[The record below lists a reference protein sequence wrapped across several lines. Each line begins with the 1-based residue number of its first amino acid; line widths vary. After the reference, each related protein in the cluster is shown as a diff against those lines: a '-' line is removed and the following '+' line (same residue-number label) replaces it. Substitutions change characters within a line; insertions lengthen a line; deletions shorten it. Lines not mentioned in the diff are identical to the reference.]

1 MKLLHDLWHDESG
14 SIISAELVLL
24 GTLGV
29 VGVGVGAAAV
39 GHSVEAELDEVAL
52 SIRSANQS
60 YRVNGFHGCGA
71 WTAGSGF
78 RQQPVKKSRAE
89 LRRMI
94 ERERAAAEERLDDD
108 ARRFDDRDDRMLD
121 ERRPREDERRQERR
135 ERMRERESERRE
147 RDAEDRWDGDD
158 VRPRRE
164 REERDVEPRSD
175 EQNRRESFDEQT

>member
-52 SIRSANQS
+52 SLRSANQS
-60 YRVNGFHGCGA
+60 YHWNGFQGCGA

-78 RQQPVKKSRAE
+78 RQQPVRKSRAMASKPRTKISE
-89 LRRMI
+89 APSVGRKTPI
-94 ERERAAAEERLDDD
+94 TKISKTIAG
-108 ARRFDDRDDRMLD
+108 ARRGGLASAGGAPKAPD
-121 ERRPREDERRQERR
+121 ERRR
-135 ERMRERESERRE
+135 SHISI
-147 RDAEDRWDGDD
+147 D
-158 VRPRRE
+158 VTTRVRKDKAVKRP
-164 REERDVEPRSD
+164 S
-175 EQNRRESFDEQT
+175 N